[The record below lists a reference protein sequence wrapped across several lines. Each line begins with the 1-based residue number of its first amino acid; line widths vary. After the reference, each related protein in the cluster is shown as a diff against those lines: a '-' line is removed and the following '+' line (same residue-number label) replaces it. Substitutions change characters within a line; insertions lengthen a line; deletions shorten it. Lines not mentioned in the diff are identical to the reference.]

1 MNLTDLIKKRL
12 PLILAIAVAAGAYG
26 IWRGAQDRGPGPGF
40 MQGNGRIEATEID
53 IATKLPGRVDQ
64 ILVNEGDFVKAGQV
78 LAVMNLDSLQAQLDE
93 AQARQRQAGHAV
105 AAAQAQVALRESDVA
120 AQRAVVKQRESDL
133 FAARQRLNRSRSLVQ
148 RGAASQQELDDDQ
161 ARLHSAEA
169 GLAAAK
175 AQVVSAQAGV
185 SAAQADLVGA
195 ESAVAAA
202 AATVARIEA
211 DLKDSSLK
219 APRDGRIQ
227 LRVAQPGEVLGA
239 GGRVL
244 NMLDLADVSMTFF
257 MPEAAAGRLAMGS
270 EVRIILDAAPA
281 YVIPAEVSF
290 VASQAQFTPKTVETA
305 SERQKLMF
313 RVKARLPVELLLKN
327 LEQVKTGLPGV
338 AWVRTDPAQPWP
350 ESLAVHLPGVRLP
363 E

>member
-1 MNLTDLIKKRL
+1 MNFTDKIKKSL
-12 PLILAIAVAAGAYG
+12 PLILVAAVAIGAYG
-26 IWRGAQDRGPGPGF
+26 AWQWSRDRGPGPGF
-40 MQGNGRIEATEID
+40 ERGNGRIEATEID
-53 IATKLPGRVDQ
+53 IATRLPGRIEQ
-64 ILVNEGDFVKAGQV
+64 ILVDEGDFVQAGQT

-93 AQARQRQAGHAV
+93 AEARERQAGHAV
-105 AAAQAQVALRESDVA
+105 IAAQAQVALRESDVA
-120 AQRAVVKQRESDL
+120 TAQAVVRQRESDL
-133 FAARQRLNRSRSLVQ
+133 FAARQRLNRSSSLAS

-185 SAAQADLVGA
+185 SAAQADRVGA
-195 ESAVAAA
+195 ESAAAAA
-202 AATVARIEA
+202 AATVARIRA
-211 DLKDSSLK
+211 DLEDSSLK

-244 NMLDLADVSMTFF
+244 NMLDLSDVTMTFF
-257 MPEAAAGRLAMGS
+257 MPEAVAGRLAMGS
-270 EVRIILDAAPA
+270 EVRIILDAAPQ

-313 RVKARLPVELLLKN
+313 RIKARIPRDLLQKN

-338 AWVRTDPAQPWP
+338 AWVRADPSQPWP
-350 ESLAVHLPGVRLP
+350 ASLTVRLP

>member
-1 MNLTDLIKKRL
+1 MNFTDKIKKSL
-12 PLILAIAVAAGAYG
+12 PLILVAAVAIGAYG
-26 IWRGAQDRGPGPGF
+26 AWQWSRDHGPGPGF
-40 MQGNGRIEATEID
+40 ERGNGRIEATEID
-53 IATKLPGRVDQ
+53 IATRLPGRIEQ
-64 ILVNEGDFVKAGQV
+64 ILVDEGDFVQAGQT

-93 AQARQRQAGHAV
+93 AQARERQAGHAV
-105 AAAQAQVALRESDVA
+105 IAAQAQVALRESDVA
-120 AQRAVVKQRESDL
+120 TAQAVVRQRESDL
-133 FAARQRLNRSRSLVQ
+133 FAARQRLNRSSSLAS

-185 SAAQADLVGA
+185 SAAQADRVGA
-195 ESAVAAA
+195 ESAAAAA
-202 AATVARIEA
+202 AATVARIRA
-211 DLKDSSLK
+211 DLEDSSLK

-244 NMLDLADVSMTFF
+244 NMLDLSDVTMTFF
-257 MPEAAAGRLAMGS
+257 MPEAVAGRLALGS
-270 EVRIILDAAPA
+270 EVRIILDAAPQ

-313 RVKARLPVELLLKN
+313 RIKARIPRDLLQKN

-338 AWVRTDPAQPWP
+338 AWVRADPSQPWP
-350 ESLAVHLPGVRLP
+350 ASLTVRLP

>member
-1 MNLTDLIKKRL
+1 MNLTEHIKKKL
-12 PLILAIAVAAGAYG
+12 PLILVIAVAASAYG
-26 IWRGAQDRGPGPGF
+26 IWRGTQDSGPGAGF
-40 MQGNGRIEATEID
+40 MHGNGRIEATEID

-78 LAVMNLDSLQAQLDE
+78 LAVMNADSLQAQLDE
-93 AQARQRQAGHAV
+93 AQARQRQAEHAV
-105 AAAQAQVALRESDVA
+105 VAGQAQVALRESDVA
-120 AQRAVVKQRESDL
+120 AQQAVVKQRESDL
-133 FAARQRLNRSRSLVQ
+133 FAARQRLKRSQSLAQ
-148 RGAASQQELDDDQ
+148 RGASSQQELDDDR
-161 ARLHSAEA
+161 ARQHSAEA

-175 AQVVSAQAGV
+175 ALVISAQAGV
-185 SAAQADLVGA
+185 AAAKADLVGA

-202 AATVARIEA
+202 AATAARIEA

-227 LRVAQPGEVLGA
+227 LRVAQPGEVLAA

-270 EVRIILDAAPA
+270 EVRIILDAAPQ

-313 RVKARLPVELLLKN
+313 RIKARLPVDLLLKN

-338 AWVRTDPAQPWP
+338 AWVRTDPTQPWP
-350 ESLAVHLPGVRLP
+350 ESLAIRLP
-363 E
+363 NVK

>member
-1 MNLTDLIKKRL
+1 MNLTDTIKKSL
-12 PLILAIAVAAGAYG
+12 PLVLLAAVAAGAYG
-26 IWRGAQDRGPGPGF
+26 AWLWSQDRGPGPGF

-53 IATKLPGRVDQ
+53 IATKLPGRVDR
-64 ILVNEGDFVKAGQV
+64 ILVDEGDFVQAGQT
-78 LAVMNLDSLQAQLDE
+78 LALMNPDSLQ
-93 AQARQRQAGHAV
+93 RQRQAGDAV
-105 AAAQAQVALRESDVA
+105 VAAQAQVALRESDVA
-120 AQRAVVKQRESDL
+120 TAQAVVRQRESDL
-133 FAARQRLNRSRSLVQ
+133 FAARQRLNRSSSLVK

-169 GLAAAK
+169 GLAAAR

-185 SAAQADLVGA
+185 AAARADQVGA

-202 AATVARIEA
+202 AATVARIQA
-211 DLKDSSLK
+211 DLEDSRLK

-227 LRVAQPGEVLGA
+227 LRVAQPGEVLAA

-244 NMLDLADVSMTFF
+244 NMLDLSDVTMTFF
-257 MPEAAAGRLAMGS
+257 MPEAVAGRMALGS
-270 EVRIILDAAPA
+270 EVRIVLDAAPQ
-281 YVIPAEVSF
+281 YVIPAEVAF

-313 RVKARLPVELLLKN
+313 RIKARIPRDLLQKH

-338 AWVRTDPAQPWP
+338 AWVRTDASRPWP
-350 ESLAVHLPGVRLP
+350 DTLTVRLP
-363 E
+363 G

>member
-1 MNLTDLIKKRL
+1 MNLTDHIKKRL
-12 PLILAIAVAAGAYG
+12 PLILVIAVAAGAYG
-26 IWRGAQDRGPGPGF
+26 IWRGAQDQGPGPGF

-78 LAVMNLDSLQAQLDE
+78 LAIMNLDSLQAQLDE
-93 AQARQRQAGHAV
+93 ARARQRQAGHAV

-120 AQRAVVKQRESDL
+120 AQQAVVKQRESDL
-133 FAARQRLNRSRSLVQ
+133 FAARQRLNRSRSLAQ

-175 AQVVSAQAGV
+175 
-185 SAAQADLVGA
+185 ADLVGA

-350 ESLAVHLPGVRLP
+350 ESLAVRLPGVQLP

>member
-1 MNLTDLIKKRL
+1 MNLTEKIKKRL
-12 PLILAIAVAAGAYG
+12 PLILVVAVAAGAYG
-26 IWRGAQDRGPGPGF
+26 VWRGTQDRGPGPGF

-53 IATKLPGRVDQ
+53 IATKLPGRVDR
-64 ILVNEGDFVKAGQV
+64 ILVDEGDFVKAGQV

-93 AQARQRQAGHAV
+93 ASARQRQAGHAV

-120 AQRAVVKQRESDL
+120 TQQAVVKQRESDL
-133 FAARQRLNRSRSLVQ
+133 FAARQRLNRSRSLAQ

-169 GLAAAK
+169 GLAAAR
-175 AQVVSAQAGV
+175 AQVVSARAGV
-185 SAAQADLVGA
+185 SAARADLVGA

-202 AATVARIEA
+202 AATTARIEA
-211 DLKDSSLK
+211 DLRDASLK

-270 EVRIILDAAPA
+270 EVRIVLDAAPA

-313 RVKARLPVELLLKN
+313 RVKARLPVELLLQH

-338 AWVRTDPAQPWP
+338 AWVRTDPARPWP
-350 ESLAVHLPGVRLP
+350 ESLAVRLPGVQRT

>member
-12 PLILAIAVAAGAYG
+12 PLILVVAVAAGAYG
-26 IWRGAQDRGPGPGF
+26 IWRGARDQGPGPGF

-53 IATKLPGRVDQ
+53 IATKLPGRVDR
-64 ILVNEGDFVKAGQV
+64 ILADEGDFVKAGQV
-78 LAVMNLDSLQAQLDE
+78 LAVMNLDSLQAQFDE

-120 AQRAVVKQRESDL
+120 AQQAVVRQRESDL
-133 FAARQRLNRSRSLVQ
+133 FAARQRLNRSRSLAQ

-175 AQVVSAQAGV
+175 AQVVSARAGV
-185 SAAQADLVGA
+185 AAAQADLVGA

-313 RVKARLPVELLLKN
+313 RVKARLPVELLLKH

-338 AWVRTDPAQPWP
+338 AWVRTDPARPWP
-350 ESLAVHLPGVRLP
+350 ESLAVRLP
-363 E
+363 DVQRTE

>member
-1 MNLTDLIKKRL
+1 MNFTDKIKKSL
-12 PLILAIAVAAGAYG
+12 PLILVAAVAIGAYG
-26 IWRGAQDRGPGPGF
+26 AWQWSRDRGPGPGF
-40 MQGNGRIEATEID
+40 ERGNGRIEATEID
-53 IATKLPGRVDQ
+53 IATRLPGRIEQ
-64 ILVNEGDFVKAGQV
+64 ILVDEGDFVQAGQT

-93 AQARQRQAGHAV
+93 ARARERQAGHAV
-105 AAAQAQVALRESDVA
+105 IAAQAQVALRESDVA
-120 AQRAVVKQRESDL
+120 TAQAVVRQRESDL
-133 FAARQRLNRSRSLVQ
+133 FAARQRLNRSSSLAS

-185 SAAQADLVGA
+185 SAAQADRVGA
-195 ESAVAAA
+195 ESAAAAA
-202 AATVARIEA
+202 AATVARIRA
-211 DLKDSSLK
+211 DLEDSSLK

-244 NMLDLADVSMTFF
+244 NMLDLSDVTMTFF
-257 MPEAAAGRLAMGS
+257 MPEAVAGRLAMGS
-270 EVRIILDAAPA
+270 EVRIILDAAPQ

-313 RVKARLPVELLLKN
+313 RIKARIPRDLLQKN

-338 AWVRTDPAQPWP
+338 AWVRADPSQPWP
-350 ESLAVHLPGVRLP
+350 ASLTVRLP

>member
-1 MNLTDLIKKRL
+1 MNLTDTIKKSL
-12 PLILAIAVAAGAYG
+12 PLVLLAAVAAGAYG
-26 IWRGAQDRGPGPGF
+26 AWLWSQDRGPGPGF

-53 IATKLPGRVDQ
+53 IATKLPGRVDR
-64 ILVNEGDFVKAGQV
+64 ILVDEGDFVQAGQT
-78 LAVMNLDSLQAQLDE
+78 LALMNPDSLQAQFEE

-105 AAAQAQVALRESDVA
+105 VAAQAQVALRESDVA
-120 AQRAVVKQRESDL
+120 TAQAVVRQRESDL
-133 FAARQRLNRSRSLVQ
+133 FAARQRLNRSSSLVK

-169 GLAAAK
+169 GLAAAR

-185 SAAQADLVGA
+185 AAARADQVGA

-202 AATVARIEA
+202 AATVARIQA
-211 DLKDSSLK
+211 DLEDSRLK

-227 LRVAQPGEVLGA
+227 LRVAQPGEVLAA

-244 NMLDLADVSMTFF
+244 NMLDLSDVTMTFF
-257 MPEAAAGRLAMGS
+257 MPEAVAGRLAMGS
-270 EVRIILDAAPA
+270 EVRIILDAAPQ

-313 RVKARLPVELLLKN
+313 RIKARIPRDLLQKN

-338 AWVRTDPAQPWP
+338 AWVRADPSQPWP
-350 ESLAVHLPGVRLP
+350 ASLTVRLP